1 VPHGE
6 GSSGFAASARHEAA
20 QILSRPPYTNRPAQF
35 PNPLAGALRAIGRG
49 FVWVFGHP
57 ARWLWHNVLAPIFHT
72 AHNVLG
78 AGGWV
83 VGLLLALG
91 LGVLVGVLII
101 RRRSR
106 IAARP
111 GAKRPSSVPEDAYA
125 LERAAEEAEAKGDN
139 ELAVRLRFQF
149 GLARLEARGVIP
161 DRLTMTSHQLRRVLG
176 SPVFDE
182 LATRHESITYAR
194 EPASPRDVAT
204 ARDGWGQLL
213 AETSTMAHDRQDARQ
228 SVGSDR

>member
-1 VPHGE
+1 
-6 GSSGFAASARHEAA
+6 
-20 QILSRPPYTNRPAQF
+20 
-35 PNPLAGALRAIGRG
+35 LAGVLRAIGRG

-57 ARWLWHNVLAPIFHT
+57 ARWLWHNGLAPIFHT
-72 AHNVLG
+72 AHSVLG

-83 VGLLLALG
+83 VGLVLALG
-91 LGVLVGVLII
+91 LGVLVGVLLI
-101 RRRSR
+101 RRRSH

-111 GAKRPSSVPEDAYA
+111 GGKRPSSVREDPYA
-125 LERAAEEAEAKGDN
+125 LERAAEEAEARGEN

-149 GLARLEARGVIP
+149 GLARLEARGAIP
-161 DRLTMTSHQLRRVLG
+161 DRLTITSLQLRRLLG
-176 SPVFDE
+176 SPVLDE

-204 ARDGWGQLL
+204 ARDGWAQLL
-213 AETSTMAHDRQDARQ
+213 AETSTATHNRLDARQ

>member
-1 VPHGE
+1 MPHG
-6 GSSGFAASARHEAA
+6 GGASSFAAAARHEAA
-20 QILSRPPYTNRPAQF
+20 QILSRSPYTNRPARF
-35 PNPLAGALRAIGRG
+35 PDPLAGVLRAIGRG

-72 AHNVLG
+72 AHSVLG

-83 VGLLLALG
+83 VGLVLALG
-91 LGVLVGVLII
+91 LGVLVGVLLI
-101 RRRSR
+101 RRRSH

-111 GAKRPSSVPEDAYA
+111 GGKRPSSVREHPTCWNG
-125 LERAAEEAEAKGDN
+125 RRKRPRPG
-139 ELAVRLRFQF
+139 
-149 GLARLEARGVIP
+149 ARTSWRSGCGSSSAWRVLEARGAIP
-161 DRLTMTSHQLRRVLG
+161 DRLTITSLQLRRLLG
-176 SPVFDE
+176 SPVLDE

-204 ARDGWGQLL
+204 ARDGWAQLL
-213 AETSTMAHDRQDARQ
+213 AETSTATHNRLDARQ